1 MTKYLMRRMVLF
13 IPTLFVGTLLVFT
26 IMRVLPGDLAQNI
39 LSQEAAET
47 GSEVDLARLEHLR
60 ETLGLND
67 PLPVQ
72 YGKWI
77 WSMVNGEFGG
87 KTLVDGEPIKEVLAF
102 RLPKT
107 LELGLLGFG
116 LSIILGIPLGVIAA
130 VYQDK
135 WPDYV
140 IRMILVGG
148 LSIPSFW
155 LALMMLLVGL
165 LVFNYVPPLGYVGPT
180 EDFIAN
186 MQIMWMPAFILG
198 FHGATGKA
206 RVVRAQILDVLRQDY
221 IRTARSKGMQERIVL
236 WRHAMKNAMIP
247 VVTIAGLNLVTLIGG
262 TVILESIFGIPG
274 IGTGL
279 VEGVRERDY
288 TLVQSLVT
296 FFLFITMVGNLTVD
310 ISYAWLDPRIKYS

>member
-1 MTKYLMRRMVLF
+1 MSRYLMRRLF
-13 IPTLFVGTLLVFT
+13 LFVPTLLLGTLLVFT
-26 IMRVLPGDLAQNI
+26 VMRVLPGDLAKTI
-39 LSQEAAET
+39 LSQEANEAGREI
-47 GSEVDLARLEHLR
+47 DLARYEHLR
-60 ETLGLND
+60 TTLGLND

-72 YGKWI
+72 YGKWV

-87 KTLVDGEPIKEVLAF
+87 KTLVDGEPIKEVLTF

-107 LELGLLGFG
+107 LELGLLGFA
-116 LSIILGIPLGVIAA
+116 LSIVLGIPLGVIAA

-155 LALMMLLVGL
+155 LALMMLLFGL
-165 LVFNYVPPLGYVGPT
+165 LVFGYVPPLGYVGPT
-180 EDFIAN
+180 EDFWAN

-198 FHGATGKA
+198 FHGATTKA
-206 RVVRAQILDVLRQDY
+206 RVMRAQILEVLRQDY
-221 IRTARSKGMQERIVL
+221 IRTARSKGLQERLVL

-279 VEGVRERDY
+279 IEGVRQRDY

-296 FFLFITMVGNLTVD
+296 FFLFITMLGNLSVD